1 MRIFLIKNF
10 NPGVWMTC
18 FVIFFLPLLL
28 YLGSWQISRGFEK
41 KEIWEAYSVNKTLT
55 PLAEKELSVYK
66 KEDLIYRSVVI
77 KGSYINQS
85 FLLDNRIYRSKKGY
99 EIFTPFKS
107 ENDKLY
113 LINRG
118 WTNDDV
124 GYYPFAAPEGNLHI
138 EGIISPFEKYG
149 LNLSNLKVSESFP
162 VVLQEL
168 TYSLASDLLGKEV
181 NIENLVIHLS
191 AASEGSFEPIW
202 GPTELKAPRHWGYAA
217 QWLGLALVLVFLY
230 FYYGFKP
237 PSKQ

>member
-1 MRIFLIKNF
+1 MSIFLDKNF

-41 KEIWEAYSVNKTLT
+41 IEIWEAYSVNKTLT

-107 ENDKLY
+107 ESQKLY

-118 WTNDDV
+118 WTNDDA
-124 GYYPFAAPEGNLHI
+124 GYPFAAPEGNLHI

-149 LNLSNLKVSESFP
+149 LNLSKLKVSESFP

-191 AASEGSFEPIW
+191 AASEGSLEPIW
-202 GPTELKAPRHWGYAA
+202 GPSELKAPRHWGYAA